1 MVKMMV
7 VRDGMKGVL
16 VEMLALLLMVM
27 IEIIIEGEAGGLAL
41 GCVRCK
47 GLDISLVVGF
57 QGSPRKEKMIWI
69 CFGERILRGRE

>member
-1 MVKMMV
+1 MKLAKFIFILMVKMMV

-41 GCVRCK
+41 GLCRVSIRTC
-47 GLDISLVVGF
+47 
-57 QGSPRKEKMIWI
+57 
-69 CFGERILRGRE
+69 

>member
-41 GCVRCK
+41 GYVRGGYLFTALLK
-47 GLDISLVVGF
+47 RS
-57 QGSPRKEKMIWI
+57 R
-69 CFGERILRGRE
+69 

>member
-1 MVKMMV
+1 MV

-27 IEIIIEGEAGGLAL
+27 IEIIIEGE
-41 GCVRCK
+41 
-47 GLDISLVVGF
+47 
-57 QGSPRKEKMIWI
+57 KMIWI

>member
-41 GCVRCK
+41 RCV
-47 GLDISLVVGF
+47 
-57 QGSPRKEKMIWI
+57 QGSG
-69 CFGERILRGRE
+69 FGALWR

>member
-41 GCVRCK
+41 GCVE
-47 GLDISLVVGF
+47 GSGF
-57 QGSPRKEKMIWI
+57 GVLWWWAFRV
-69 CFGERILRGRE
+69 RRGRRR